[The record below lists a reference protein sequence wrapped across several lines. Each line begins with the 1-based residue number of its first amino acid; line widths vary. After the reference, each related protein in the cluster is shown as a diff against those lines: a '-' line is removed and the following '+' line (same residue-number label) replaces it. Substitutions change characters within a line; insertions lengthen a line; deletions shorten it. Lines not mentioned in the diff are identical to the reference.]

1 MIKNLFLINKLIKAY
16 KVDIIVISFSLL
28 FNFSIL
34 KFFKIFFNKYPAFS
48 CKFNFEQLINIFA
61 II

>member
-1 MIKNLFLINKLIKAY
+1 MKNLFLINKLIKAN

-34 KFFKIFFNKYPAFS
+34 KFFNIFLSKKPDFS
-48 CKFNFEQLINIFA
+48 CKFNLEQLIKISA